1 MVAVKYFKT
10 EGRTNELMYSIN
22 EGVDWKTVKF
32 YDEPLKVKI
41 LRITFQNVILR
52 TTLNLP

>member
-32 YDEPLKVKI
+32 YKEPLKA
-41 LRITFQNVILR
+41 RGQ
-52 TTLNLP
+52 TTL